1 MSTSMPRSHPSD
13 GFATG
18 CITIFIQLLVFPRL
32 NRYMGGPHTVLRW
45 CLITLPF
52 VFLCFPLAHDVAR
65 RYGRGATLG
74 AIGLLLL
81 FKAAGSMMVVSSTIC
96 INNVIPTRDALGTI
110 NGFNQSLGSLARA
123 VGPTA
128 STSLFAWS
136 ISHPQI
142 LNGQLVWL
150 ALASVSIATWRV
162 SGLMHGANEI
172 QWRKG
177 VPVEG

>member
-1 MSTSMPRSHPSD
+1 M
-13 GFATG
+13 
-18 CITIFIQLLVFPRL
+18 
-32 NRYMGGPHTVLRW
+32 
-45 CLITLPF
+45 
-52 VFLCFPLAHDVAR
+52 
-65 RYGRGATLG
+65 G
-74 AIGLLLL
+74 AIGLLLF

-177 VPVEG
+177 VPAEG